1 MRTHLEIRATLLFLT
16 HSTLARLP
24 LGLLAAC
31 LLPHTAAVAE
41 AEPGSASERATALL
55 AQMTTDEKISQ
66 LTLST
71 GYGTVTG
78 PVGLQQSLE
87 GEIRQGEC
95 GNVFNV
101 MSVAQVSKLQKIA
114 VQATRLHIPLLFG
127 YDIIHGYKTIFP
139 ICLGEAASWNP
150 TLIEQSERV
159 AATEGAAAGLNW
171 TFAPMV
177 DIARDPRWGR
187 ISEGAGE
194 DPFLG
199 SAIARARVHG
209 IQGTNLAAPDTLLA
223 CVKHFAA
230 YGAVLAGRDY
240 NSVDMSE
247 RMLRE
252 VYLPPY
258 HAAVDAGALSVMT
271 AFNELNGTPATANCF
286 LLQQVLRD
294 EWGFTGFV
302 VTDYTAINEMVAHGS
317 AQDESDAARQ
327 ALDAGV
333 DMDLQGGTYGRY
345 LKALL
350 AAGKI
355 SQAQIDTAA
364 RRILE
369 VKFKLGLFDNP
380 FLRCDEQREK
390 QVLYA
395 PENLAA
401 AYRMA
406 CESCV
411 LLKNQDQTLPLKTGA
426 NIAVIGPLADS
437 KRDLLGSWKGEGDW
451 NFVETVLG
459 AIRRNNTNGA
469 VTYARGCDIDSTNR
483 AGFAAAVTAAQ
494 NADVVVLVLGE
505 SCDMSGEARSRTGIN
520 LPGVQTEL
528 LREIKQT
535 GKPVVLVLM
544 NGRPL
549 ALEEESRL
557 ADALL
562 EAWFPGT
569 EGGRATADL
578 LFGRQNPSGKLP
590 VTFPRNV
597 GQVPIFYAAKNTGRP
612 LDPARPKE
620 DYKSSYLDCPND
632 PLYPFGFGLSYT
644 TFDYSEVHL
653 DGTTLRPGGTMT
665 ATVTVTNT
673 GVFDGAEVVQLYLRQ
688 LVGSVTR
695 PVRELKGFQKIEL
708 QPGECRAVTFSIGE
722 PELRFLRADM
732 TEGSEAGKFQVFI
745 GPNSRDTHAA
755 AFERLE

>member
-1 MRTHLEIRATLLFLT
+1 MATHFLKRTPALLVNRLTL
-16 HSTLARLP
+16 SRLP
-24 LGLLAAC
+24 LSLLTAFLLIEAA
-31 LLPHTAAVAE
+31 AA
-41 AEPGSASERATALL
+41 AEPSHTSERAEALL
-55 AQMTTDEKISQ
+55 GQMTINEKISQ

-71 GYGTVTG
+71 GYGAVTG
-78 PVGLQQSLE
+78 PIGLQQSLE
-87 GEIRQGEC
+87 GEIRKGEC

-101 MSVAQVSKLQKIA
+101 LSVTQVRRLQNIA
-114 VQATRLHIPLLFG
+114 VQETRLHIPLLFG

-150 TLIEQSERV
+150 DLIEQSERV

-187 ISEGAGE
+187 VSEGAGE

-199 SAIARARVHG
+199 SAIARARVRG

-223 CVKHFAA
+223 CVKHYAA

-258 HAAVDAGALSVMT
+258 QAAVDAGALSVMT
-271 AFNELNGTPATANCF
+271 AFNELNGTPATANRF

-302 VTDYTAINEMVAHGS
+302 VTDYDAINELVAHGL
-317 AQDESDAARQ
+317 ALNDADAARQ
-327 ALDAGV
+327 ALAAGV
-333 DMDLQGGTYGRY
+333 DMDLEGGTYASHLRD
-345 LKALL
+345 LL

-355 SQAQIDTAA
+355 TEAQIDTAA

-369 VKFKLGLFDNP
+369 VKFKLGLFDDP
-380 FLRCDEQREK
+380 FLRCNAEREK
-390 QVLYA
+390 QVLCA

-411 LLKNQDQTLPLKTGA
+411 LLKNSGQTLPLKTGA

-437 KRDLLGSWKGEGDW
+437 KRDLLGSWKGEGDEI
-451 NFVETVLG
+451 FPTTILE
-459 AIRRNNTNGA
+459 AIREDNTNGA
-469 VTYARGCDIDSTNR
+469 VTYTHGCDIDSTNLT
-483 AGFAAAVTAAQ
+483 GFATAVTAAYK
-494 NADVVVLVLGE
+494 ADIVVLVLGE
-505 SCDMSGEARSRTGIN
+505 SCDMSGEAKSRSSIN

-562 EAWFPGT
+562 EIWFPGT

-578 LFGRQNPSGKLP
+578 LFGRRNPSGKLP
-590 VTFPRNV
+590 VTFPRNL
-597 GQVPIFYAAKNTGRP
+597 GQVPIFYAVKNTGRP
-612 LDPARPKE
+612 LDPARPRE
-620 DYKSSYLDCPND
+620 SYKSSYLDCPND

-644 TFDYSEVHL
+644 TFKYSELQL
-653 DGTTLRPGGTMT
+653 DGTTLRPGGKLS
-665 ATVTVTNT
+665 ATLTVTNT
-673 GVFDGAEVVQLYLRQ
+673 GTRDGAEVVQLYLRQ

-708 QPGECRAVTFSIGE
+708 HAGESRTVTFSISE

-732 TEGSEAGKFQVFI
+732 TLGTEPGKFQVFI
-745 GPNSRDTHAA
+745 GANSRDTQAA
-755 AFERLE
+755 TFELVE

>member
-1 MRTHLEIRATLLFLT
+1 MKIRWPIQGLAWLLTGSNLSRVA
-16 HSTLARLP
+16 HSLP
-24 LGLLAAC
+24 VAC
-31 LLPHTAAVAE
+31 VLFHALTAAA
-41 AEPGSASERATALL
+41 AEPASVSERATALL
-55 AQMTTDEKISQ
+55 AQMTTGEKISQ

-71 GYGTVTG
+71 GYGAVTG

-87 GEIRQGEC
+87 DEIRKGEC

-101 MSVAQVSKLQKIA
+101 LSVAQVSRLQKIA
-114 VQATRLHIPLLFG
+114 VEQTRLHIPLLFG

-150 TLIEQSERV
+150 ELIEQSDRV

-199 SAIARARVHG
+199 SMIARARVRG

-223 CVKHFAA
+223 CVKHYAA

-258 HAAVDAGALSVMT
+258 HAAVEAGALSVMA
-271 AFNELNGTPATANCF
+271 AFNDLNGTPCTANRF

-302 VTDYTAINEMVAHGS
+302 VTDYAGINEMVAHGT
-317 AQDESDAARQ
+317 AQDEADAARQ
-327 ALDAGV
+327 ALAAGV
-333 DMDLQGGTYGRY
+333 DMDLQGGTYSAQF
-345 LKALL
+345 KELL

-355 SQAQIDTAA
+355 SESQINTAA

-369 VKFKLGLFDNP
+369 VKFKLGLFEAP
-380 FLRCDEQREK
+380 FFHCDEQREK
-390 QVLYA
+390 KALYA
-395 PENLAA
+395 PENLAT
-401 AYRMA
+401 AYHMA

-411 LLKNQDQTLPLKTGA
+411 LLKNHAQTLPLKTGA
-426 NIAVIGPLADS
+426 TIAVIGPLADS

-451 NFVETVLG
+451 NFLQTVVG
-459 AIRRNNTNGA
+459 AIRQDNTNGI
-469 VTYARGCDIDSTNR
+469 VTFTRGCDINSTNR
-483 AGFAAAVTAAQ
+483 AGFVQAVHAAQ
-494 NADVVVLVLGE
+494 NAEVVVLVLGE
-505 SCDMSGEARSRTGIN
+505 SCDMSGEARSRTSIN

-528 LREIKQT
+528 LREIKRT
-535 GKPVVLVLM
+535 GKPIVLVLM

-549 ALEEESRL
+549 VLEEEAGL
-557 ADALL
+557 ADAVL
-562 EAWFPGT
+562 ETWFPGT
-569 EGGRATADL
+569 EGGPAAADL

-590 VTFPRNV
+590 VTFPRTL
-597 GQVPIFYAAKNTGRP
+597 GQVPIFYAVKNTGRP
-612 LDPARPKE
+612 LDSERPKE

-644 TFDYSEVHL
+644 TFSYSDIQL
-653 DGTTLRPGGTMT
+653 DGTTLRSGGTLT

-673 GVFDGAEVVQLYLRQ
+673 GARDGTEVVQLYLRQ

-708 QPGECRAVTFSIGE
+708 HAGESRGVSFSIGE

-732 TEGSEAGKFQVFI
+732 TVGTEPGKFQVFI

-755 AFERLE
+755 AFELVD